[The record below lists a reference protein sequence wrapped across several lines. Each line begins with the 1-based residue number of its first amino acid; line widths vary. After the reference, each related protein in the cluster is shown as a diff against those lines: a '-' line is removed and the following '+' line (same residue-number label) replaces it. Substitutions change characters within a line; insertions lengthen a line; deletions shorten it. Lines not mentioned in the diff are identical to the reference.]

1 MHSFSAIIGDIVRTH
16 NYNREERATE
26 IKERKILLKK
36 LLIKNHNE
44 VLSHTSQNGCYPK
57 VYKQ

>member
-1 MHSFSAIIGDIVRTH
+1 MHSFPAAIGDIMKTH
-16 NYNREERATE
+16 NYNREERAIE
-26 IKERKILLKK
+26 IKERKLLKK

-44 VLSHTSQNGCYPK
+44 VLSHASQNGCYQK